1 MKLLEEIIANE
12 GRVYPGNILK
22 VDSFLNHQIDVDL
35 MDRMGNEF
43 YQYFKDRG
51 ITKVLT
57 IEASGIAVAC
67 SVARYFEVPVLFA
80 KKSKSLN
87 IGDDVYVSRISSY
100 TYGTDYDVTV
110 SRRYLGSSDTVLLI
124 DDFLAIGNAMKG
136 LIEICSQADASIA
149 GIGICIEKGFQS
161 GGADLRKM
169 GYDVKSLA
177 IIDSMSED
185 GGITFRSEVSYD

>member
-1 MKLLEEIIANE
+1 MKLLEEIIENE

-67 SVARYFEVPVLFA
+67 SVARCFEVPVLFA

-87 IGDDVYVSRISSY
+87 IGDDIYTSRISSY
-100 TYGTDYDVTV
+100 TYAADYDVTV
-110 SRRYLGSSDTVLLI
+110 SRRYLKSTDTVLLI

-136 LIEICSQADASIA
+136 LIEICSQANASIA

-161 GGADLRKM
+161 GGEDLRKM

-177 IIDSMSED
+177 IIESMSED
-185 GGITFRSEVSYD
+185 GTITFTKKGE